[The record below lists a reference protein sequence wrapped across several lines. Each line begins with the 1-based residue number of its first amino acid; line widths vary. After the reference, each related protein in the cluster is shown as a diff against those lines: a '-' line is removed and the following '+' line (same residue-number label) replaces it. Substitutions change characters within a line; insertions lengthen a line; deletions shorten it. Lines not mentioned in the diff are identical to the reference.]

1 MSRLVVASPFD
12 GLRPEAP
19 PLPILDS
26 LFSLLVPVTIVL
38 TVAALALLALS
49 LVRRIPAQV
58 RTWLIRTAAL
68 MFVVAVVLGV
78 VLVVLAL

>member
-1 MSRLVVASPFD
+1 MNRVEVASPFD

-19 PLPILDS
+19 PLPILDA
-26 LFSLLVPVTIVL
+26 LFSLLVPVAIVL
-38 TVAALALLALS
+38 TVAALALLALG

-58 RTWLIRTAAL
+58 RTWLISTAAL

-78 VLVVLAL
+78 VLIVLAL